1 MSVTAA
7 QRALREAAKH
17 RSFAPAYYLHG
28 DDDYQKVVATRELV
42 DAAADA
48 ATRDF
53 NVEHLRGSDLD
64 AETLGS
70 HLSTPPMM
78 AERRVIVVRD
88 VTALRKDARAML
100 DRYLARPA
108 ADLLLILVAGAGE
121 KTDRSFVASTTA
133 VEYAPLTGD
142 RIPKWITYYV
152 EHELKTR
159 ITPEAAT
166 LLQDAAG
173 TDLAQLKI
181 ELDKLGSFSG
191 ESIIDESAVAA
202 VVGVRPG
209 ETFGA
214 LLDAVARRDAV
225 AALPLVSSVLEQ
237 PKNNGVT
244 MVMALAVQT
253 LALGWARA
261 ARDRGASPARV
272 STMLFDLLRESGS
285 VYTGRS
291 WTEAVRSWA
300 NAVDYWSMSDVDRAL
315 DQLLTAER
323 ALKGTRL
330 ASEEQVLS
338 TLILALC
345 GASRPRQA
353 A

>member
-7 QRALREAAKH
+7 QRALRDAAKH
-17 RSFAPAYYLHG
+17 RSFAPAYYLYG
-28 DDDYQKVVATRELV
+28 DDDYQKIVATRDVV
-42 DAAADA
+42 DAGSDP

-53 NVEHLRGSDLD
+53 NVEYLRGSDLD

-108 ADLLLILVAGAGE
+108 ADLLLILVAGAGD
-121 KTDRSFVASTTA
+121 KPDRSLIASTMA

-152 EHELKTR
+152 EQELKAR
-159 ITPEAAT
+159 ISPEAAT
-166 LLQDAAG
+166 LLQDAVG
-173 TDLAQLKI
+173 TDLGQLKI
-181 ELDKLGSFSG
+181 ELDKLGSFAG
-191 ESIIDESAVAA
+191 DQIIDEKAVAA

-225 AALPLVSSVLEQ
+225 TALSLVAPVLEQ

-253 LALGWARA
+253 LALGSGRA
-261 ARDRGASPARV
+261 ARDRGLSPSRV
-272 STMLFDLLRESGS
+272 STALFDLLRESGS

-300 NAVDYWSMSDVDRAL
+300 NAVDHWSLNDIDRAL
-315 DQLLTAER
+315 DALLAAER
-323 ALKGTRL
+323 ALKSTRL
-330 ASEEQVLS
+330 ASDEQILS
-338 TLILALC
+338 NLVLALC
-345 GASRPRQA
+345 GAGGSRQA

>member
-7 QRALREAAKH
+7 QRALRDAAKQ
-17 RSFAPAYYLHG
+17 RSFAPVYYLHG
-28 DDDYQKVVATRELV
+28 DDDYQKIVATRELV
-42 DAAADA
+42 DAASDP

-53 NVEHLRGSDLD
+53 NVEYLRGSDLD

-108 ADLLLILVAGAGE
+108 ADLLLILVAGGGE
-121 KTDRSFVASTTA
+121 KTDRLLITSTTA

-152 EHELKTR
+152 EHDLNGR
-159 ITPEAAT
+159 ISPEAVT
-166 LLQDAAG
+166 LLQDAVG
-173 TDLAQLKI
+173 TDLGQLKI
-181 ELDKLGSFSG
+181 ELDKLGSFAG
-191 ESIIDESAVAA
+191 DQIIDETAVAA

-214 LLDAVARRDAV
+214 LRDGVARRDAV
-225 AALPLVSSVLEQ
+225 TALSMVPSVLEQ

-253 LALGWARA
+253 LALGWGRA
-261 ARDRGASPARV
+261 ARDRGLSPSRV
-272 STMLFDLLRESGS
+272 SSTLFDLLRESGS

-300 NAVDYWSMSDVDRAL
+300 NAVDRWSLSDIDRAL
-315 DQLLTAER
+315 EALLTAER
-323 ALKGTRL
+323 ALKSTRL
-330 ASEEQVLS
+330 ASDEQILS
-338 TLILALC
+338 NLVLALC
-345 GASRPRQA
+345 GAGGSRQA